1 MRTFVSFE
9 RFFINTYLLANTYVV
24 ISDDSEPSW
33 LKLKDFQ
40 LGLARDLF
48 HFSSKS
54 KIGRK
59 RAKIL
64 FSVEDLFLINFHN
77 KLMHLNRIIQI

>member
-1 MRTFVSFE
+1 MWKSIIRTFVSFE

-40 LGLARDLF
+40 LGSARDLF
-48 HFSSKS
+48 HFSSKTS
-54 KIGRK
+54 QNS
-59 RAKIL
+59 IL
-64 FSVEDLFLINFHN
+64 SWRSIFD
-77 KLMHLNRIIQI
+77 